1 MSEPMNYE
9 IWDAT
14 DIFGI
19 EEVVYLWQ
27 EKEPPE
33 FSNLCD
39 NCLTGRVHIRSTSPL
54 GSRKGRVIVDLIMNH
69 PAMDNQAKITREQLE
84 EVANNAGLKPK
95 FLFKEM
101 REGAKWNERGT
112 PAKKVY
118 QELMKVLLHELK
130 LDPNNSDTVGK
141 IETFVSKFQ
150 ISKSLGKVNIARR
163 SIEGI
168 LKEIEP
174 LRARSPKSAK

>member
-1 MSEPMNYE
+1 MSEPINYE

-54 GSRKGRVIVDLIMNH
+54 GSRKGRVIVDLIMKH
-69 PAMDNQAKITREQLE
+69 PAMDNQTKITRKQLG
-84 EVANNAGLKPK
+84 EVANGAGMKPK
-95 FLFKEM
+95 FLFPEM
-101 REGAKWNERGT
+101 REGARWNELGT
-112 PAKKVY
+112 PAKGAY
-118 QELMKVLLHELK
+118 QELIKVLLHGLNHNPK
-130 LDPNNSDTVGK
+130 DSSTVGK
-141 IETFVSKFQ
+141 IEVLVAKFQ
-150 ISKSLGKVNIARR
+150 TDKELNEANISRR
-163 SIEGI
+163 TIEGI
-168 LKEIEP
+168 LKEIAP
-174 LRARSPKSAK
+174 SRKRLPKNAK